1 MRLAV
6 FADIHGNLPAFEA
19 ALAHARGLG
28 AEQIVIAGD
37 VVNGS
42 PDSAACWRLA
52 CSIDCPALRGNH
64 ERYVA
69 DFGTERA
76 DPGWSTPQ
84 FAPLQWTV
92 SQLAESERRELGA
105 LPELLRLPG
114 APGLLVVHGSLRS
127 DTDLLPAH
135 TPAETLAAMF
145 PDVED
150 ELIVRAHDHVAMIY
164 LWGER
169 RIVTAGSVGLPLN
182 GLPTAQ
188 YLLLERRGG
197 RWQIAHQ
204 SVPYDLDAALARF
217 EQSGYLDATGVVG
230 RLFRRELASAS
241 FQIVPFLRV
250 YRALAAEGPVS
261 LELALAHY
269 LERWT

>member
-28 AEQIVIAGD
+28 VEQIVIAGD

-52 CSIDCPALRGNH
+52 SSLDCPVLRGNH

-76 DPGWSTPQ
+76 NPGWSTPQ

-92 SQLAESERRELGA
+92 NQFSESERWELGA
-105 LPELLRLPG
+105 LPAFLRLPG
-114 APGLLVVHGSLRS
+114 APGLLIVHGSLRS
-127 DTDLLPAH
+127 DTDVLPAH
-135 TPAETLAAMF
+135 TSTEMLPAMF

-150 ELIVRAHDHVAMIY
+150 ELIVRAHDHIATIY

-188 YLLLERRGG
+188 YLLLERLDG
-197 RWQIAHQ
+197 RWHIAHQ
-204 SVPYDLDAALARF
+204 SLPYDFNLALARF

-230 RLFRRELASAS
+230 QLFRRELATAS
-241 FQIVPFLRV
+241 FQIVPFLRL
-250 YRALAAEGPVS
+250 YQELAAQGSVN
-261 LELALAHY
+261 LEMVLAHY
-269 LERWT
+269 LEQ